1 MRRFIYYDKDG
12 IESYLAQI
20 TGGISIS
27 SSKEITTGEEKSK
40 ITENKKNINSDIG
53 AKLAGIGAEIQEDI
67 TTGETN
73 GQAASRLV
81 KSLEEKVISDYAF
94 DKVYNYFVNE
104 NIIKTDN
111 FNIGDVIN
119 LNENVT
125 FFDFDYFE
133 KLFSDKGAY
142 TFSIRQQ
149 KNEIKV
155 FKESLTSQQKQDIQ
169 VKLKLKELDEQIKSA
184 EEERKTLLE
193 TIDVAKNTL
202 PYTRFI
208 MTKDCLI
215 VLNDNNFR
223 DNPQNVAFKY
233 GGKID
238 VIGYVTNIISEDND
252 LIAAKNNFAEIYKFV
267 NQVLLKLYNDKT
279 KIYVIHPLAMYY

>member
-67 TTGETN
+67 TTGETT